1 MQFIAFRGMN
11 PWPQFIMTAF
21 VVLVSFLALFVISI
35 LVAIPVFGLD
45 EMLGSLSGGDY
56 NNPQTIIVLKYFQV
70 IQSIGMFV
78 VPPLVVAWLFEGN
91 VYQYLHLDK
100 KSQPKS
106 YLLAILA
113 VLLFN
118 PFISVVGELNNM
130 MTFPDFL
137 SGLEEWMRSME
148 DQAGDMI
155 EYFIKV
161 ETLGGLLFNIFMIAV
176 IPAVGEEFLFRGVI
190 QKIFTNMTKNYHWG
204 IWISAILFSALHMQF
219 FGFVPRVLLGA
230 LFGYILVY
238 SGSLWLPILCHF
250 VNNTIG
256 VLALHASNKGQ
267 EDIEKITNFDFSDSL
282 STMWIIGIISLII
295 TLWLVNILKKTEA
308 S

>member
-1 MQFIAFRGMN
+1 MQFTAFRGMN

-56 NNPQTIIVLKYFQV
+56 SNPQTIIILKYFQV

-100 KSQPKS
+100 KPQAKS

-118 PFISVVGELNNM
+118 PFISVIGELNNT
-130 MTFPDFL
+130 MTFPDSL

-155 EYFIKV
+155 DYFIKV

-267 EDIEKITNFDFSDSL
+267 EDIEKITNFDFSDTL
-282 STMWIIGIISLII
+282 STMWIVGIISLII
-295 TLWLVNILKKTEA
+295 TLWLINILKKTEA

>member
-1 MQFIAFRGMN
+1 MQFTAFRGMN

-21 VVLVSFLALFVISI
+21 VVLVSFLVLFVISI
-35 LVAIPVFGLD
+35 LVAIPVFGMD

-56 NNPQTIIVLKYFQV
+56 NNPQTIIILKYFQV

-91 VYQYLHLDK
+91 VYKYLHLDK
-100 KSQPKS
+100 KPQPKS

-155 EYFIKV
+155 DYFIKV

-190 QKIFTNMTKNYHWG
+190 QKIFTNMTKNYHLG

-238 SGSLWLPILCHF
+238 SGSLWLPVLCHF
-250 VNNTIG
+250 VNNTLG

-267 EDIEKITNFDFSDSL
+267 EDIEKITNFNFSDSL
-282 STMWIIGIISLII
+282 STMWIIGIISLIL
-295 TLWLVNILKKTEA
+295 TLLLVNTLKKTEA